1 MTTTWNSK
9 KQPIDFTASK
19 PSNSSLRHARQFCFF
34 FFYSR
39 LPRCQFRCRY
49 AAANRLKL
57 RELTLNEK
65 KIYRKSEWRMRRRS
79 RRRKGAA
86 TIEIPLNNSMALIT
100 VCVMFFRLFFLIA
113 NKPNIVENVEPAT
126 AKMAKANN
134 KKENGIRMRSEE
146 NASEIRNH
154 FDYKEND
161 AMYFDGTTA
170 SWFNMNETKNW
181 KRVGHREEEGK
192 VGFLCCRLFQKK
204 KEKHLKQ
211 RWR

>member
-1 MTTTWNSK
+1 
-9 KQPIDFTASK
+9 
-19 PSNSSLRHARQFCFF
+19 
-34 FFYSR
+34 
-39 LPRCQFRCRY
+39 
-49 AAANRLKL
+49 
-57 RELTLNEK
+57 
-65 KIYRKSEWRMRRRS
+65 
-79 RRRKGAA
+79 
-86 TIEIPLNNSMALIT
+86 
-100 VCVMFFRLFFLIA
+100 MFFRLFFLIA

-181 KRVGHREEEGK
+181 KRMGHREEEGK
-192 VGFLCCRLFQKK
+192 AGKWQVEQQVVGF
-204 KEKHLKQ
+204 
-211 RWR
+211 